1 MMGVPSTI
9 PPFQATNA
17 PKAAST
23 VEYGRNDGKI
33 WGNTLGNAAIDHSR
47 SAAHQHGARSQLHE
61 KGRDTRKR
69 APTGRC
75 SKGGRIV
82 KLITRVCGPTAYITF
97 VASSILVL
105 KAVNEAVTEPYMVC
119 TSIRCTASESSV

>member
-82 KLITRVCGPTAYITF
+82 KLITRVCGPCGR
-97 VASSILVL
+97 SS
-105 KAVNEAVTEPYMVC
+105 EPQIGDLARC
-119 TSIRCTASESSV
+119 IRIQHPHNVRLAESAANYS